1 MIPFFHKTFKIRKG
15 LFMNYRDF
23 GKTGEKISALGF
35 GCMRFPEYKIGEKS
49 FVDQDKVDEM
59 LGYAYENG
67 VRIFVTGGAI
77 GFDTLAARQVILF
90 KMSHPDVRL
99 HLIAP
104 CINQADNWTAQQR
117 SAYEFVL
124 QNSDHVEY
132 VCDEYKKGCMQIR
145 NRRLAEECDML
156 VWVRRK

>member
-1 MIPFFHKTFKIRKG
+1 MVCSFSGHRVIEPLHLR
-15 LFMNYRDF
+15 
-23 GKTGEKISALGF
+23 EISPLI
-35 GCMRFPEYKIGEKS
+35 MRAIN
-49 FVDQDKVDEM
+49 
-59 LGYAYENG
+59 YAYENG

-117 SAYEFVL
+117 LAYEFVL

-156 VWVRRK
+156 VTYFSRQNTGTGQTVRMAEKMGKTVFNLYPTLSKAAHR